1 MRNEDEI
8 KIMPDFTF
16 TQVLSLDTVNKHS
29 LNPSFE
35 HYVILY
41 FNSKCEFCNFDI
53 QNILKNNNLFKRS
66 QILLVSSEDINTIK
80 KSYDV
85 SDYSNISLYYCD
97 KDTFYKL
104 FKTDRTPSIYIYNK
118 KKFLI
123 KKFIGETKIQLI
135 DSILNSN

>member
-16 TQVLSLDTVNKHS
+16 THVLSLDTVNKHS
-29 LNPSFE
+29 LNPSCD

-66 QILLVSSEDINTIK
+66 QILLVSSEDLNTIK

-97 KDTFYKL
+97 KDNFYKL
-104 FKTDRTPSIYIYNK
+104 FKTDRTPSMYIYNK